1 MENYC
6 ATVGELN
13 LNVKLTG
20 ETVRIYF
27 FLFFFFPFTVLIHS
41 YRHNYMER
49 YSSYLIE
56 IGIDRIV
63 STPISSLSPDLH
75 TCVLPAR
82 IVFARNRSFRPINV
96 SSRKRI
102 MCLIPSYLL
111 INYLLDRPVEVRC
124 VLHLGEKET
133 FLRQAW
139 PAKFS
144 RNWLIRCINKTKRL
158 PFLNISRDAGIT
170 VLRISTL

>member
-20 ETVRIYF
+20 ETVRIYS

-56 IGIDRIV
+56 IGIDLDG
-63 STPISSLSPDLH
+63 SFLSPDLH

-102 MCLIPSYLL
+102 MCSISSAY
-111 INYLLDRPVEVRC
+111 
-124 VLHLGEKET
+124 
-133 FLRQAW
+133 
-139 PAKFS
+139 
-144 RNWLIRCINKTKRL
+144 L
-158 PFLNISRDAGIT
+158 PFLPSYQLFTRSTSRSEVRSPFRRKGNFLAPSMTSEILSKLT
-170 VLRISTL
+170 HSMYK

>member
-20 ETVRIYF
+20 ETVRIYS

-41 YRHNYMER
+41 YRHNYMKR

-56 IGIDRIV
+56 IGIDLDG
-63 STPISSLSPDLH
+63 SFLSPDLH

-96 SSRKRI
+96 SSRKKI
-102 MCLIPSYLL
+102 MCSISSAY
-111 INYLLDRPVEVRC
+111 
-124 VLHLGEKET
+124 
-133 FLRQAW
+133 
-139 PAKFS
+139 
-144 RNWLIRCINKTKRL
+144 L
-158 PFLNISRDAGIT
+158 PFLPSYQLFTRSKWDALHPFRRKGNFRAPSMTSEILSKLT
-170 VLRISTL
+170 HSMYK

>member
-20 ETVRIYF
+20 ETVRIYS

-41 YRHNYMER
+41 YRHNYMKR

-56 IGIDRIV
+56 IGIDLDG
-63 STPISSLSPDLH
+63 SFLSPDLH

-102 MCLIPSYLL
+102 MCSISSAY
-111 INYLLDRPVEVRC
+111 
-124 VLHLGEKET
+124 
-133 FLRQAW
+133 
-139 PAKFS
+139 
-144 RNWLIRCINKTKRL
+144 L
-158 PFLNISRDAGIT
+158 PFLPSYQLFTRSKWDALHPFRRKGNFRAPSMTSEILSKLT
-170 VLRISTL
+170 HSMYK

>member
-20 ETVRIYF
+20 ETVRIYS

-41 YRHNYMER
+41 YRHNYMKR

-56 IGIDRIV
+56 IGIDLNG
-63 STPISSLSPDLH
+63 SFLSPDLH

-102 MCLIPSYLL
+102 MCSISSAY
-111 INYLLDRPVEVRC
+111 
-124 VLHLGEKET
+124 
-133 FLRQAW
+133 
-139 PAKFS
+139 
-144 RNWLIRCINKTKRL
+144 L
-158 PFLNISRDAGIT
+158 PFLPSYQLFTRSKWDALHPFRRKGNFLAPSMTSEILSKLT
-170 VLRISTL
+170 HSMYK

>member
-56 IGIDRIV
+56 IGIDLDG
-63 STPISSLSPDLH
+63 SFLSPDLH

-102 MCLIPSYLL
+102 MCLIPSAY
-111 INYLLDRPVEVRC
+111 
-124 VLHLGEKET
+124 
-133 FLRQAW
+133 
-139 PAKFS
+139 
-144 RNWLIRCINKTKRL
+144 L
-158 PFLNISRDAGIT
+158 PFLPSYQLFTRSTSRSEVRFPFRRKGNFLAPSMTSEILSKLT
-170 VLRISTL
+170 HSMYK

>member
-20 ETVRIYF
+20 ETVRIYS

-63 STPISSLSPDLH
+63 SLSRSSHLRSSGS
-75 TCVLPAR
+75 
-82 IVFARNRSFRPINV
+82 NRFREKPLV
-96 SSRKRI
+96 SSHKRFI
-102 MCLIPSYLL
+102 PKENNVFNTFCLLTLL
-111 INYLLDRPVEVRC
+111 TFLSIIYSIEVRC
-124 VLHLGEKET
+124 
-133 FLRQAW
+133 A
-139 PAKFS
+139 PS
-144 RNWLIRCINKTKRL
+144 I
-158 PFLNISRDAGIT
+158 
-170 VLRISTL
+170 

>member
-56 IGIDRIV
+56 IGIDLDG
-63 STPISSLSPDLH
+63 SFLSPDLH

-102 MCLIPSYLL
+102 MCLIPSAY
-111 INYLLDRPVEVRC
+111 
-124 VLHLGEKET
+124 
-133 FLRQAW
+133 
-139 PAKFS
+139 
-144 RNWLIRCINKTKRL
+144 L
-158 PFLNISRDAGIT
+158 PFLPSYQLFTRSKWDALHPFRRKGNFLAPSMTSEILSKLT
-170 VLRISTL
+170 HSMYK

>member
-20 ETVRIYF
+20 ETVRIYS

-63 STPISSLSPDLH
+63 SPSRSSHLRSSGS
-75 TCVLPAR
+75 
-82 IVFARNRSFRPINV
+82 NRFREKSLV
-96 SSRKRI
+96 SSHKRFI
-102 MCLIPSYLL
+102 PKENNVFNIFCLLTLL
-111 INYLLDRPVEVRC
+111 TFLSIIYSIEVRC
-124 VLHLGEKET
+124 
-133 FLRQAW
+133 A
-139 PAKFS
+139 PS
-144 RNWLIRCINKTKRL
+144 I
-158 PFLNISRDAGIT
+158 
-170 VLRISTL
+170 

>member
-20 ETVRIYF
+20 ETVRIYS

-41 YRHNYMER
+41 YRHNYMKR

-56 IGIDRIV
+56 IGIDLDG
-63 STPISSLSPDLH
+63 SFLSPDLH

-96 SSRKRI
+96 SSRKKI
-102 MCLIPSYLL
+102 MCSISSAYLSFLPSYQLFTRSKW
-111 INYLLDRPVEVRC
+111 DA
-124 VLHLGEKET
+124 LH
-133 FLRQAW
+133 
-139 PAKFS
+139 
-144 RNWLIRCINKTKRL
+144 
-158 PFLNISRDAGIT
+158 PFRRKGNFRAPSMTSEILSKLT
-170 VLRISTL
+170 HSMYK

>member
-20 ETVRIYF
+20 ETVRIYS

-41 YRHNYMER
+41 YRHNYMKR

-56 IGIDRIV
+56 IGIDLNG
-63 STPISSLSPDLH
+63 SFLSPDLH

-102 MCLIPSYLL
+102 MCSISSAY
-111 INYLLDRPVEVRC
+111 
-124 VLHLGEKET
+124 
-133 FLRQAW
+133 
-139 PAKFS
+139 
-144 RNWLIRCINKTKRL
+144 L
-158 PFLNISRDAGIT
+158 PFLPSYQLFTRSTSRSEVRFPFRRKGNFLAPSMTSEILSKLT
-170 VLRISTL
+170 HSMYK

>member
-41 YRHNYMER
+41 YRHNYMKR

-96 SSRKRI
+96 SSRKKI
-102 MCLIPSYLL
+102 MCSISSAY
-111 INYLLDRPVEVRC
+111 
-124 VLHLGEKET
+124 
-133 FLRQAW
+133 
-139 PAKFS
+139 
-144 RNWLIRCINKTKRL
+144 L
-158 PFLNISRDAGIT
+158 PFLPSYQLFTRSTSRSEVRSPFRRKGNFLAPSMTSEILSKLT
-170 VLRISTL
+170 HSMYK

>member
-20 ETVRIYF
+20 ETVRIYS

-56 IGIDRIV
+56 IGIDLDG
-63 STPISSLSPDLH
+63 SFLSPDLH

-102 MCLIPSYLL
+102 MCLIPSAY
-111 INYLLDRPVEVRC
+111 
-124 VLHLGEKET
+124 
-133 FLRQAW
+133 
-139 PAKFS
+139 
-144 RNWLIRCINKTKRL
+144 L
-158 PFLNISRDAGIT
+158 PFLPSYQLFTRSTSRSEVRSPFRRKGNFLAPSMTSEILSKLT
-170 VLRISTL
+170 HSMYK

>member
-20 ETVRIYF
+20 ETVRIYS

-41 YRHNYMER
+41 YRHNYMKR

-56 IGIDRIV
+56 IGIDLDG
-63 STPISSLSPDLH
+63 SFLSPDLH

-133 FLRQAW
+133 FLRQA
-139 PAKFS
+139 
-144 RNWLIRCINKTKRL
+144 
-158 PFLNISRDAGIT
+158 
-170 VLRISTL
+170 

>member
-20 ETVRIYF
+20 ETVRIYS

-41 YRHNYMER
+41 YRHNYMKR

-56 IGIDRIV
+56 IGIDLDG
-63 STPISSLSPDLH
+63 SFLSPDLH

-102 MCLIPSYLL
+102 MCSISSAY
-111 INYLLDRPVEVRC
+111 
-124 VLHLGEKET
+124 
-133 FLRQAW
+133 
-139 PAKFS
+139 
-144 RNWLIRCINKTKRL
+144 L
-158 PFLNISRDAGIT
+158 PFLPSYQLFTRSTSRSEVRSPFRRKGNFLAPSMTSEILSKLT
-170 VLRISTL
+170 HSMYK

>member
-20 ETVRIYF
+20 ETVRIYS

-41 YRHNYMER
+41 YRHNYMKR

-56 IGIDRIV
+56 IGIDLDG
-63 STPISSLSPDLH
+63 SFLSPDLH

-102 MCLIPSYLL
+102 MCLIPSAY
-111 INYLLDRPVEVRC
+111 
-124 VLHLGEKET
+124 
-133 FLRQAW
+133 
-139 PAKFS
+139 
-144 RNWLIRCINKTKRL
+144 L
-158 PFLNISRDAGIT
+158 PFLPSYQLFTRSTSRSEVRSPFRRKGNFLAPSMTSEILSKLT
-170 VLRISTL
+170 HSMYK

>member
-41 YRHNYMER
+41 YRHNYMKR

-56 IGIDRIV
+56 IGIDLDG
-63 STPISSLSPDLH
+63 SFLSPDLH

-96 SSRKRI
+96 SSRKKI
-102 MCLIPSYLL
+102 MCSISSAY
-111 INYLLDRPVEVRC
+111 
-124 VLHLGEKET
+124 
-133 FLRQAW
+133 
-139 PAKFS
+139 
-144 RNWLIRCINKTKRL
+144 L
-158 PFLNISRDAGIT
+158 PFLPSYQLFTRSKWDALHPFRRKGNFLAPSMTSEILSKLT
-170 VLRISTL
+170 HSMYK

>member
-20 ETVRIYF
+20 ETVRIYS

-41 YRHNYMER
+41 YRHNYMKR

-56 IGIDRIV
+56 IGIDLDG
-63 STPISSLSPDLH
+63 SFLSPDLH

>member
-63 STPISSLSPDLH
+63 SPPISSLSPDLH

-111 INYLLDRPVEVRC
+111 INYLLDRSEMRSI
-124 VLHLGEKET
+124 HLGEKET

>member
-20 ETVRIYF
+20 ETVRIYS

-41 YRHNYMER
+41 YRHNYMKR

-56 IGIDRIV
+56 IGIDLDG
-63 STPISSLSPDLH
+63 SFLSPDLH

-102 MCLIPSYLL
+102 MCLIPSAY
-111 INYLLDRPVEVRC
+111 
-124 VLHLGEKET
+124 
-133 FLRQAW
+133 
-139 PAKFS
+139 
-144 RNWLIRCINKTKRL
+144 L
-158 PFLNISRDAGIT
+158 PFLPSYQLFTRSTSRSEVRFPFRRKGNFLAPSMTSEILSKLT
-170 VLRISTL
+170 HSMYK

>member
-20 ETVRIYF
+20 ETVRIYS

-41 YRHNYMER
+41 YRHNYMKR

-56 IGIDRIV
+56 IGIDLDG
-63 STPISSLSPDLH
+63 SFLSPDLH

-102 MCLIPSYLL
+102 MCSISSAY
-111 INYLLDRPVEVRC
+111 
-124 VLHLGEKET
+124 
-133 FLRQAW
+133 
-139 PAKFS
+139 
-144 RNWLIRCINKTKRL
+144 L
-158 PFLNISRDAGIT
+158 PFLPSYQLFTRSKWDALHPFRRKGNFLAPSMTSEILSKLT
-170 VLRISTL
+170 HSMYK

>member
-102 MCLIPSYLL
+102 MCSISSAY
-111 INYLLDRPVEVRC
+111 
-124 VLHLGEKET
+124 
-133 FLRQAW
+133 
-139 PAKFS
+139 
-144 RNWLIRCINKTKRL
+144 L
-158 PFLNISRDAGIT
+158 PFLPSYQLFTRSKWDALHPFRRKGNFLAPSMTSEILSKLT
-170 VLRISTL
+170 HSMYK

>member
-20 ETVRIYF
+20 ETVRIYS

-41 YRHNYMER
+41 YRHNYMKR

-56 IGIDRIV
+56 IGIDLDG
-63 STPISSLSPDLH
+63 SFLSPDLH

-96 SSRKRI
+96 SSRKKI
-102 MCLIPSYLL
+102 MCSISSAY
-111 INYLLDRPVEVRC
+111 
-124 VLHLGEKET
+124 
-133 FLRQAW
+133 
-139 PAKFS
+139 
-144 RNWLIRCINKTKRL
+144 L
-158 PFLNISRDAGIT
+158 PFLPSYQLFTRSKWDALHPFRRKGNFLAPSMTSEILSKLT
-170 VLRISTL
+170 HSMYK

>member
-41 YRHNYMER
+41 YRHNYMKR

-56 IGIDRIV
+56 IGIDLDG
-63 STPISSLSPDLH
+63 SFLSPDLH

-102 MCLIPSYLL
+102 MCSISSAY
-111 INYLLDRPVEVRC
+111 
-124 VLHLGEKET
+124 
-133 FLRQAW
+133 
-139 PAKFS
+139 
-144 RNWLIRCINKTKRL
+144 L
-158 PFLNISRDAGIT
+158 PFLPSYQLFTRSTSRSEVRFPFRRKGNFLAPSMTSEILSKLT
-170 VLRISTL
+170 HSMYK

>member
-20 ETVRIYF
+20 ETVRIYS

-41 YRHNYMER
+41 YRHNYMKR

-56 IGIDRIV
+56 IGIDLNG
-63 STPISSLSPDLH
+63 SFLSPDLH

-102 MCLIPSYLL
+102 MCSISSAY
-111 INYLLDRPVEVRC
+111 
-124 VLHLGEKET
+124 
-133 FLRQAW
+133 
-139 PAKFS
+139 
-144 RNWLIRCINKTKRL
+144 L
-158 PFLNISRDAGIT
+158 PFLPSYQLFTRSKWDALHPFRRKGNFRAPSMTSEILSKLT
-170 VLRISTL
+170 HSMYK